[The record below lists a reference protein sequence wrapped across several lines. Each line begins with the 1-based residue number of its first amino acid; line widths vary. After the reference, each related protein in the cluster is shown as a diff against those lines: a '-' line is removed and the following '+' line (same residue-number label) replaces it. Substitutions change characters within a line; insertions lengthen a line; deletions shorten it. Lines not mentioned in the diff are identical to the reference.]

1 MWTIA
6 VRSCVLLLY
15 TVTVATLWL
24 VMVRSGD
31 VAVVV
36 TLAVVVLV
44 GQLRRLSSDISRVTL
59 VAVALWTAAAG
70 VSR

>member
-31 VAVVV
+31 VVAVVV

-44 GQLRRLSSDISRVTL
+44 GQLRRLSSDISSSSIVDSSGRC
-59 VAVALWTAAAG
+59 
-70 VSR
+70 

>member
-1 MWTIA
+1 
-6 VRSCVLLLY
+6 
-15 TVTVATLWL
+15 
-24 VMVRSGD
+24 MVRSGD
-31 VAVVV
+31 VVAVVV